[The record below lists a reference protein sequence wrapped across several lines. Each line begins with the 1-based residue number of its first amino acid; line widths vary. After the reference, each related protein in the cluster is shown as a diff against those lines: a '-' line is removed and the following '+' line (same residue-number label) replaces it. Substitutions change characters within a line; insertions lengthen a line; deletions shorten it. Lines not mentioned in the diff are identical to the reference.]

1 MDAPDAGKSRPQNG
15 AKLYPSRLCRRRYI
29 VFERRAAEGKLD
41 RLPGF
46 IDDLLLI

>member
-1 MDAPDAGKSRPQNG
+1 MRPMPGNLGRRMVQNFT
-15 AKLYPSRLCRRRYI
+15 RRGYVVERYI